1 MYAGNANDFSENQQ
15 KGVIAMKNSSMVRDN
30 YEENIPDWKTEFL
43 NLYMSGDVKKFGQ
56 ALDLKRLH
64 IPKR

>member
-43 NLYMSGDVKKFGQ
+43 NGQ
-56 ALDLKRLH
+56 NNTTNTH
-64 IPKR
+64 ITDRTFD